1 MLIIKRYANRKLYD
15 TAAKQY
21 ITLAGIAD
29 LIRQGA
35 EVRVIDH
42 ETGDDLTAVITA
54 QIIFAQ
60 EKKNGGLMPH
70 AVLQGLLQAGNDT
83 VNYLRQSLL
92 PYWDGQALVE
102 LEIERRVTALILAGE
117 LSAEDGAGLQAKLM
131 AQGRRAKDSPA
142 ISIADLRRALEK
154 RGLPSREALNQLT
167 RQIEAL
173 RADLDR
179 LTPTG
184 SAPPR

>member
-15 TAAKQY
+15 TTAKQY

-29 LIRQGA
+29 LIRQGV

-70 AVLQGLLQAGNDT
+70 AVLQGLLRAGNNT
-83 VNYLRQSLL
+83 VNYLRQSLSA
-92 PYWDGQALVE
+92 YWDGQALADF
-102 LEIERRVTALILAGE
+102 EIERRMQALVLAGE
-117 LSAEDGAGLQAKLM
+117 LSADEGARLQAKLL
-131 AQGRRAKDSPA
+131 AQGRRGKEAPTVSV
-142 ISIADLRRALEK
+142 ADLRRALEK
-154 RGLPSREALNQLT
+154 RSLPSRETLNQLA
-167 RQIEAL
+167 RQIETL
-173 RADLDR
+173 QTDLDR
-179 LTPTG
+179 LTLTG
-184 SAPPR
+184 SSQPR